1 LGEIPFTHF
10 FMIHLNLIIYG
21 LFFQIIGLFSA
32 VVISKITSANSMAL
46 SIPVLITGISLAL
59 ETRTG
64 NPFYQLFS
72 ILGKN
77 PLEIHKIGFWGFMI
91 TDFLILWG
99 IILYFSGWLMVGI
112 IRKLDSD
119 SSHPLNKKQA
129 VILMI
134 GIEIIMMGFLWNSF
148 ISEKN
153 GLGVS
158 LIFYVINLLLSLILI
173 NIVGPN
179 QDDVVIYLNNPES
192 HWYKKI
198 WNSHS
203 QLTSGF
209 IWIVS
214 GIVFSFSIILIA
226 VSWLKYSFNQE
237 LIFINLSFAIIFT
250 LFTFIYAKMFYLGN
264 LTLGKNAT
272 AFTSLFIFLSLFI
285 PIPLNYLTFP
295 DSQFVDLLM
304 LNPIVAF
311 VHFSNIEYWGISGV
325 IQLVLILALA
335 LVLNLF
341 TQKREEILNQ
351 RYRI

>member
-1 LGEIPFTHF
+1 
-10 FMIHLNLIIYG
+10 M
-21 LFFQIIGLFSA
+21 
-32 VVISKITSANSMAL
+32 
-46 SIPVLITGISLAL
+46 
-59 ETRTG
+59 
-64 NPFYQLFS
+64 
-72 ILGKN
+72 
-77 PLEIHKIGFWGFMI
+77 
-91 TDFLILWG
+91 
-99 IILYFSGWLMVGI
+99 
-112 IRKLDSD
+112 
-119 SSHPLNKKQA
+119 
-129 VILMI
+129 
-134 GIEIIMMGFLWNSF
+134 
-148 ISEKN
+148 
-153 GLGVS
+153 
-158 LIFYVINLLLSLILI
+158 LLSLILI

-304 LNPIVAF
+304 LTPIVAF